1 MKFLIKNIII
11 KYKTLVL
18 YTILG
23 IITTIIN
30 TTTYIIIYK
39 IFHGSNL
46 SSNIVSWILAVLF
59 AFVTNKI
66 WVFKSKNK
74 ELTAVILEFLK
85 FIECRILTGFLDL
98 IIMFIGVDLIQ
109 GNSIMFKI
117 ISNIIVIICNYIASK
132 LLIFK

>member
-66 WVFKSKNK
+66 DRKS
-74 ELTAVILEFLK
+74 V
-85 FIECRILTGFLDL
+85 
-98 IIMFIGVDLIQ
+98 V
-109 GNSIMFKI
+109 
-117 ISNIIVIICNYIASK
+117 
-132 LLIFK
+132 